1 METRRADQ
9 RLTRA
14 GVTRNVMQ
22 HLGQGMTK
30 LGGAQDLRHQTFPP
44 HYRQWRAAFSTG
56 DWKPYTCD
64 LWSPRIWTTSCKS
77 VIQSHTVQHRRKQC
91 QTPGDH
97 FRWGGSDNTTWFLLH
112 VFGLQPIRA
121 VFIARI
127 SMGWIEHFAWGS
139 VLRSEFV
146 PRCSEALQK
155 KCRGSNSNPDHAVMF
170 ERNAFQFRFYLVRL
184 QVDRLQ
190 PEIDRYR

>member
-1 METRRADQ
+1 MKGCFSYRGLEAVYVW
-9 RLTRA
+9 LMIA
-14 GVTRNVMQ
+14 PNLNHFMQ
-22 HLGQGMTK
+22 VGHTK
-30 LGGAQDLRHQTFPP
+30 SYGTIQKKAVPNAWRSFQMRWF
-44 HYRQWRAAFSTG
+44 RQYNLIF
-56 DWKPYTCD
+56 
-64 LWSPRIWTTSCKS
+64 
-77 VIQSHTVQHRRKQC
+77 
-91 QTPGDH
+91 
-97 FRWGGSDNTTWFLLH
+97 LH

-155 KCRGSNSNPDHAVMF
+155 KGRGSNSNPDHAVMF
-170 ERNAFQFRFYLVRL
+170 ERNAFQFRFYLLRI